1 MRNSQFP
8 NQQHVLHTDVPC
20 SVWCLCIVTEKGN
33 ENICQKKKVEQFCWS
48 VVVSGCPGEVQR
60 SEVSVSASAGEQR
73 SQASGCR
80 LISNLTV
87 KQPAGLKSA
96 LINPAYW
103 VRLDFALLRLSVC
116 VSAFELT
123 VI

>member
-1 MRNSQFP
+1 MCQTKVRSSLKWNSCVGLFAV
-8 NQQHVLHTDVPC
+8 VL
-20 SVWCLCIVTEKGN
+20 SR
-33 ENICQKKKVEQFCWS
+33 
-48 VVVSGCPGEVQR
+48 PGGGQR
-60 SEVSVSASAGEQR
+60 SEVSVSVSAAVQR